1 VLTDLQ
7 TGLQSLV
14 GDRTAKVL
22 ADKLDL
28 HTADDLLRHYPRR
41 YAKRGELTDLAALR
55 EGEQVTVLARVLSAQ
70 ARSFKNRRG
79 NLLEVTV
86 TDGTG
91 KLRITF
97 FGRNA
102 QHWLADKLRG
112 RVGLF
117 SGTVDTY
124 QGQRQLVHP
133 DYMLLDGGDDADPD
147 VEAMSFASEIIP
159 IYPATAKLETWKIQK
174 AVGAVLDVLGEVPD
188 PLPDWVR
195 FRRDLIGLTEAFRL
209 IHQPQAE
216 RDPGRARTRLRYD
229 EAFLLQVVMA
239 QRRAVTEGLP
249 AVPRRTGTGGLLA
262 AFDARLPFTLTEGQR
277 EVSEQIATDLARDHP
292 MHRLLQ
298 GEVGS
303 GKTVVALRA
312 MLSVVDSGGQA
323 ALLAPTEV
331 LAQQHHR
338 SITAL
343 LGPLAERGLLGGA
356 EEGTRV
362 ALLTGSQPTAVR
374 RQQLLDVVSGD
385 AGIVIGTHALI
396 QDTVD
401 FQDLGLVVVD
411 EQHRFGVEQRDA
423 LRAKAQTPPHLLVM
437 TATPIPRT
445 VAMTVFG
452 DLDVSTL
459 TELPRGRSP
468 ITSHVVPAGEKPH
481 FLDRAW
487 QRIHE
492 EVAAGHQAFVVTP
505 RIGEDEG
512 AEESS
517 GDDLDPDQATTS
529 RRPPLAV
536 LDVAAMLRD
545 GPLADLRVEV
555 LHGRMPSDDKDEVMR
570 RFVAGEVD
578 VLVATT
584 VIEVGVDVPN
594 ATVMV
599 VMDAE
604 RFGVSQLHQLRG
616 RIGRGSAPG
625 LCLLVTDAEEGT
637 PSRERLDAVAA
648 TVDGFELSR
657 IDLESRREGD
667 VLGATQSGRRSS
679 LKLLE
684 VIKHEQVIADARE
697 DAANLV
703 ADDPLLAEHPAL
715 RERVVALLADDRSEY
730 LDKA

>member
-1 VLTDLQ
+1 
-7 TGLQSLV
+7 
-14 GDRTAKVL
+14 
-22 ADKLDL
+22 
-28 HTADDLLRHYPRR
+28 
-41 YAKRGELTDLAALR
+41 
-55 EGEQVTVLARVLSAQ
+55 
-70 ARSFKNRRG
+70 
-79 NLLEVTV
+79 
-86 TDGTG
+86 
-91 KLRITF
+91 
-97 FGRNA
+97 
-102 QHWLADKLRG
+102 
-112 RVGLF
+112 
-117 SGTVDTY
+117 
-124 QGQRQLVHP
+124 
-133 DYMLLDGGDDADPD
+133 
-147 VEAMSFASEIIP
+147 
-159 IYPATAKLETWKIQK
+159 
-174 AVGAVLDVLGEVPD
+174 
-188 PLPDWVR
+188 
-195 FRRDLIGLTEAFRL
+195 
-209 IHQPQAE
+209 
-216 RDPGRARTRLRYD
+216 
-229 EAFLLQVVMA
+229 
-239 QRRAVTEGLP
+239 
-249 AVPRRTGTGGLLA
+249 
-262 AFDARLPFTLTEGQR
+262 
-277 EVSEQIATDLARDHP
+277 
-292 MHRLLQ
+292 
-298 GEVGS
+298 
-303 GKTVVALRA
+303 
-312 MLSVVDSGGQA
+312 
-323 ALLAPTEV
+323 
-331 LAQQHHR
+331 
-338 SITAL
+338 
-343 LGPLAERGLLGGA
+343 
-356 EEGTRV
+356 
-362 ALLTGSQPTAVR
+362 
-374 RQQLLDVVSGD
+374 
-385 AGIVIGTHALI
+385 
-396 QDTVD
+396 
-401 FQDLGLVVVD
+401 
-411 EQHRFGVEQRDA
+411 

-468 ITSHVVPAGEKPH
+468 ITSHVIPAGEKPH

-517 GDDLDPDQATTS
+517 GDDLDPEQATTS

-657 IDLESRREGD
+657 IDLASRREGD
-667 VLGATQSGRRSS
+667 VLGASQSGRRSS
-679 LKLLE
+679 LQLLE
-684 VIKHEQVIADARE
+684 VIRHEQVIADARE
-697 DAANLV
+697 DATNLV
-703 ADDPLLAEHPAL
+703 SDDPLLAEHPAL
-715 RERVVALLADDRSEY
+715 RERIVALLADDRADY